1 MTDSPHSTEKV
12 LDAGE
17 VCPDLANR
25 RVNFFSGRLLSA
37 DDMRQEQSAVSQRDR
52 RLGTA
57 IGSGVVRGLE
67 VHAEASAANLLQ
79 IEAGLAI
86 TGCGEPLVGRLMML
100 DARTMQHGPDLA
112 FDLGGVAAF
121 SVGVEMLNI
130 RLRKKAAKPVDLR
143 EPYAREFNT
152 D

>member
-1 MTDSPHSTEKV
+1 MSDTTPSSDKV

-17 VCPDLANR
+17 VCPDLADR

-67 VHAEASAANLLQ
+67 VQPVPGAANLLQ

-86 TGCGEPLVGRLMML
+86 NG
-100 DARTMQHGPDLA
+100 
-112 FDLGGVAAF
+112 
-121 SVGVEMLNI
+121 
-130 RLRKKAAKPVDLR
+130 
-143 EPYAREFNT
+143 
-152 D
+152 